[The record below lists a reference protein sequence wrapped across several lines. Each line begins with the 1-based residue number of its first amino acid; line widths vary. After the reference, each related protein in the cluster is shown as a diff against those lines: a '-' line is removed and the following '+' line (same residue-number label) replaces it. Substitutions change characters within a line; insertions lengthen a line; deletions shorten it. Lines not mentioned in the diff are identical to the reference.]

1 MRERIAKSVFWIVLS
16 RGGVQVLAFLSTLA
30 VARLLSPS
38 DYGLMALAGVWT
50 ATIAMVAEMGLGS
63 AIIQFR
69 DLEDRDLNSCFW
81 LTMGIAGIGYL
92 GLCIA
97 APVIAAWFSS
107 PMLSDV
113 LRVVGLTLPV
123 TALRIVPDGL
133 LRKRLALDKISQAEI
148 AAAIVTIPVVVGLAW
163 AGAGVWALVAAAIV
177 GPLTQSVVTFW
188 FMHWW
193 PGMQIGG
200 AHFREVLSY
209 SAATVGSKVCW
220 MLREQADA
228 LVLGKVSGDVLLGFY
243 SMAKQLATL
252 PVSKVSAMVNQL
264 ASPVM
269 AELQTNQEALRESF
283 LRGTRLVASATFP
296 LSLGLM
302 LVAEDL
308 VRVALTDKWLSAVPV
323 FRVLCLYAA
332 IRSVDVLLPPILMAR
347 YRANFLFIYT
357 LALLGVMP
365 LAFWIGAVQW
375 GAMGVAIACVMVY
388 PIIMLWM
395 AREAFREVGL
405 SWKTFWLHIWEPTVA
420 TLCMVVAML
429 LAQWGLVALWGN
441 FPLVRL
447 ATMGVSGTVAYA
459 ACLWGIGGAV
469 YRDLQE
475 VAGWLVRKDLPLIA
489 EI

>member
-30 VARLLSPS
+30 VARMLDPS

-252 PVSKVSAMVNQL
+252 PVDKVSVVVNHI
-264 ASPVM
+264 ASPMM
-269 AELQTNQEALRESF
+269 AELQASRDALRNAFMRS
-283 LRGTRLVASATFP
+283 LRLVICICLP
-296 LSLGLM
+296 LCIGLL

-308 VRVALTDKWLSAVPV
+308 IVVVLGPKWMGTVPALK
-323 FRVLCLYAA
+323 VLCIYAVFS
-332 IRSVDVLLPPILMAR
+332 SVAVLLSPVMSACFRAR
-347 YRANFLFIYT
+347 FIFQYT
-357 LALLGVMP
+357 FMQVLIMP
-365 LAFWIGAVQW
+365 LAFWAGAEW
-375 GAMGVAIACVMVY
+375 GGALGVAIAWATVY
-388 PIIMLWM
+388 PLALSWL
-395 AREAFREVGL
+395 AREAFREMRVTWHSVFAQFRTPAAAAAVMVLTVVLIRWGWTHWGL
-405 SWKTFWLHIWEPTVA
+405 DLAAARLAVTVLLGA
-420 TLCMVVAML
+420 TVYSTVLLWIGGPIRDEIKEVLGWIFQGGRVLVVA
-429 LAQWGLVALWGN
+429 
-441 FPLVRL
+441 
-447 ATMGVSGTVAYA
+447 
-459 ACLWGIGGAV
+459 
-469 YRDLQE
+469 
-475 VAGWLVRKDLPLIA
+475 K
-489 EI
+489 